1 VEGGT
6 TLSAPLDGLECCTLL
21 PLGEVEAGSTLY
33 IFLRAGS
40 KLVRIYTIDGGGT
53 TLGGGRRQKT
63 GEHSGVRWPTENG
76 RRTPRELEGLLLEP
90 LLLVCLRAPE
100 RTDPLPVDLAT
111 GAKDESLRLGATEL
125 GLPTVDSLDA
135 FLVGVEFFGSL
146 EHDGGVGG
154 WSAGAPTI
162 CGPTSGV
169 APTTLMIL
177 GRLSLTWLRLLVV
190 EVNADLATEEGRMT
204 IGFLSLMR
212 DCWVGSWD
220 CGLGSF
226 TFNSATLEQVEL
238 VCPGSNFGTL
248 AGLCGQSPVGLSNSA
263 FTGIEDLDI
272 LKLGLPVSLCL
283 GVLNDVSVNI
293 PFSSCGVILGVLWG

>member
-1 VEGGT
+1 MEGGT
-6 TLSAPLDGLECCTLL
+6 TLPAPLDGLECCTLL

-33 IFLRAGS
+33 IFLRTGS

-111 GAKDESLRLGATEL
+111 GAKDESLRLGAKEL
-125 GLPTVDSLDA
+125 DLLIVDSLDA
-135 FLVGVEFFGSL
+135 LLVDVEFFGSL
-146 EHDGGVGG
+146 DGGVGG

-248 AGLCGQSPVGLSNSA
+248 AGLCDESPVGLSNSA

-272 LKLGLPVSLCL
+272 L
-283 GVLNDVSVNI
+283 
-293 PFSSCGVILGVLWG
+293 

>member
-6 TLSAPLDGLECCTLL
+6 TLPAPLDGLECCTLL

-111 GAKDESLRLGATEL
+111 GAKDESLWLGATEF

-135 FLVGVEFFGSL
+135 FLVDVEFFGAL
-146 EHDGGVGG
+146 NGGVDG

-220 CGLGSF
+220 CWVGSW
-226 TFNSATLEQVEL
+226 
-238 VCPGSNFGTL
+238 
-248 AGLCGQSPVGLSNSA
+248 
-263 FTGIEDLDI
+263 D
-272 LKLGLPVSLCL
+272 
-283 GVLNDVSVNI
+283 
-293 PFSSCGVILGVLWG
+293 CGVGSWDCWVGSWDCAV

>member
-1 VEGGT
+1 ME
-6 TLSAPLDGLECCTLL
+6 
-21 PLGEVEAGSTLY
+21 LY
-33 IFLRAGS
+33 
-40 KLVRIYTIDGGGT
+40 T
-53 TLGGGRRQKT
+53 
-63 GEHSGVRWPTENG
+63 
-76 RRTPRELEGLLLEP
+76 P

-135 FLVGVEFFGSL
+135 FLVDVEFFGAL

-190 EVNADLATEEGRMT
+190 EVNAK
-204 IGFLSLMR
+204 I
-212 DCWVGSWD
+212 
-220 CGLGSF
+220 
-226 TFNSATLEQVEL
+226 
-238 VCPGSNFGTL
+238 
-248 AGLCGQSPVGLSNSA
+248 
-263 FTGIEDLDI
+263 
-272 LKLGLPVSLCL
+272 KLL
-283 GVLNDVSVNI
+283 
-293 PFSSCGVILGVLWG
+293 